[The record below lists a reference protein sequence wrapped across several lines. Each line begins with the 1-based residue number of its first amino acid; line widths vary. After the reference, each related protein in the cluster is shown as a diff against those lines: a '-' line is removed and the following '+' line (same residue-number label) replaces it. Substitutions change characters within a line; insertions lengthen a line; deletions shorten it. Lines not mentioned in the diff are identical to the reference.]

1 MFKNMKK
8 ALLFLVALMLM
19 VTFGA
24 QALTLDLEYE
34 GVSMTLPEDF
44 IVALEDD
51 GDTVS
56 IHMYTAE
63 SLDNALF
70 IIGVSAADEVTA
82 DVQAD
87 LLKVYEEIADDLH
100 EAAYEFEDFGEYT
113 FLVVT
118 EGTAAEV
125 IYLTQAH
132 GNLVQITCIASNG
145 AGLTQA
151 QTDAVISIV
160 SSLNVKEVP
169 AE

>member
-1 MFKNMKK
+1 MKK
-8 ALLFLVALMLM
+8 ALLCLVALMLM

-24 QALTLDLEYE
+24 QAATLDLAYE
-34 GVSMTLPEDF
+34 GVSMTLPDDF
-44 IVALEDD
+44 VTTLEED

-56 IHMYTAE
+56 VHMYTAE

-70 IIGVSAADEVTA
+70 IIGVSAAEQVTG

-87 LLKVYEEIADDLH
+87 LLKVYDEIADDLH
-100 EAAYEFEDFGEYT
+100 EAAYEFENFGDHT

-118 EGTAAEV
+118 EGTVAEV

-132 GNLVQITCIASNG
+132 GNLIQITCIATG
-145 AGLTQA
+145 EAGLTQA
-151 QTDAVISIV
+151 QTDAVIGIV
-160 SSLNVKEVP
+160 NSLKVKEVP